1 MACISPF
8 WGLFLRFFS
17 SPIIPGLC
25 DFARL
30 GSFNILKNICPPIF
44 ARPKIFFEKKKSTIF
59 KKKSENPKN
68 NSIFFWTKKWK
79 FWRVLPIRSCVLDVY
94 RRPQNAYAAFIKFSK
109 KSGRVSKF
117 LRRDL
122 EIWERV
128 LWNFKLLKLA
138 VLFLRGTS
146 VNRFTVHKRFQCIL
160 FCVESDFMRS
170 GGGHE
175 RSLTT
180 HGTPSS
186 AQERPR
192 VAQERPQERP
202 GAILERPR
210 RVHHACMATT
220 VRRWTRISGHG
231 QSWKISASPPKF

>member
-44 ARPKIFFEKKKSTIF
+44 ARPKIFFEKKKSTIL
-59 KKKSENPKN
+59 KKKNPKILKIIPSFFERKN
-68 NSIFFWTKKWK
+68 ENSDASWQSSTASLASTDAPKNF
-79 FWRVLPIRSCVLDVY
+79 
-94 RRPQNAYAAFIKFSK
+94 YAAFMKFSK
-109 KSGRVSKF
+109 ISGRVSKI

-122 EIWERV
+122 EFWERV
-128 LWNFKLLKLA
+128 LWNFKLWKLA
-138 VLFLRGTS
+138 PLFLRGTS

-160 FCVESDFMRS
+160 FCVESDLMRS

-175 RSLTT
+175 RSLST

-231 QSWKISASPPKF
+231 QS

>member
-1 MACISPF
+1 M
-8 WGLFLRFFS
+8 
-17 SPIIPGLC
+17 
-25 DFARL
+25 
-30 GSFNILKNICPPIF
+30 
-44 ARPKIFFEKKKSTIF
+44 
-59 KKKSENPKN
+59 
-68 NSIFFWTKKWK
+68 SIFSKTKKWK

-210 RVHHACMATT
+210 RIHDASMATN
-220 VRRWTRISGHG
+220 VRRWTRISSHG
-231 QSWKISASPPKF
+231 KSWKISASPGRRRNFKKYLENLSA

>member
-1 MACISPF
+1 MKI
-8 WGLFLRFFS
+8 LTR
-17 SPIIPGLC
+17 PGN
-25 DFARL
+25 AQPRPWRL
-30 GSFNILKNICPPIF
+30 QAPP
-44 ARPKIFFEKKKSTIF
+44 KS
-59 KKKSENPKN
+59 
-68 NSIFFWTKKWK
+68 
-79 FWRVLPIRSCVLDVY
+79 
-94 RRPQNAYAAFIKFSK
+94 YAAFIKFSK

-160 FCVESDFMRS
+160 FCVESDFLRS

-175 RSLTT
+175 RSLST

-210 RVHHACMATT
+210 RVHHASMATT
-220 VRRWTRISGHG
+220 VHRWTRISGHG
-231 QSWKISASPPKF
+231 QSWKISASPPNF

>member
-1 MACISPF
+1 M
-8 WGLFLRFFS
+8 
-17 SPIIPGLC
+17 
-25 DFARL
+25 
-30 GSFNILKNICPPIF
+30 
-44 ARPKIFFEKKKSTIF
+44 
-59 KKKSENPKN
+59 
-68 NSIFFWTKKWK
+68 SIFSKTKKWK

-160 FCVESDFMRS
+160 FCVESDFKRS

-175 RSLTT
+175 RSLSS
-180 HGTPSS
+180 HGRPSN
-186 AQERPR
+186 AQKRPR
-192 VAQERPQERP
+192 VAQERPQERL
-202 GAILERPR
+202 GAILERPDASMTRPWPFTCVDGRALLAMENPEKFR
-210 RVHHACMATT
+210 R
-220 VRRWTRISGHG
+220 RRRN
-231 QSWKISASPPKF
+231 F